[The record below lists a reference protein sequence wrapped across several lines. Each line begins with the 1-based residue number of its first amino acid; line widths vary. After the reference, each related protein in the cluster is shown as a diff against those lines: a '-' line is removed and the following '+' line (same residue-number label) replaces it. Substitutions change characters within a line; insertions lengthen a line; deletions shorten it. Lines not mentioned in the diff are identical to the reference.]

1 MTKCKQCDLIPF
13 GAVWKSESTIT
24 GELRQKSPILPDAK
38 QTFPAY
44 MSHGKKEI
52 EHALSFITKEECRN
66 CNKCVLTAYESVFYR
81 KQIVFERI
89 NIKVLKLKQKK
100 ENDSINPISL
110 LHPTSSLIVRHR
122 SHVMGLRAPAMR
134 SLRNKR
140 EIYNFH
146 DEPQQ
151 IKDAIFELVND
162 LFSVEGFLSKAQAN
176 VVTKIKL
183 GRKLRKS
190 TERNTK
196 RQLKNKLESL
206 QYIVDYWEDLEDLF

>member
-1 MTKCKQCDLIPF
+1 
-13 GAVWKSESTIT
+13 
-24 GELRQKSPILPDAK
+24 
-38 QTFPAY
+38 
-44 MSHGKKEI
+44 
-52 EHALSFITKEECRN
+52 
-66 CNKCVLTAYESVFYR
+66 
-81 KQIVFERI
+81 
-89 NIKVLKLKQKK
+89 
-100 ENDSINPISL
+100 
-110 LHPTSSLIVRHR
+110 
-122 SHVMGLRAPAMR
+122 MGLRAPAMR

-140 EIYNFH
+140 DIYNFH

>member
-1 MTKCKQCDLIPF
+1 MSCEQCDLIPF
-13 GAVWKSESTIT
+13 GAVWKSRSTIT
-24 GELRQKSPILPDAK
+24 GELGQKSPILRDEE
-38 QTFPAY
+38 QTFPVY
-44 MSHGKKEI
+44 MPYNKKEI
-52 EHALSFITKEECRN
+52 EHPLSFITKDECRN
-66 CNKCVLTAYESVFYR
+66 CNRCVLTAYESVFYR
-81 KQIVFERI
+81 KEIVFECI
-89 NIKVLKLKQKK
+89 NVKELKLKQK
-100 ENDSINPISL
+100 EERESINLSL
-110 LHPTSSLIVRHR
+110 LYPSRVPVVGPRTSVR
-122 SHVMGLRAPAMR
+122 GLRAPVMR

-140 EIYNFH
+140 EKYNFH

-196 RQLKNKLESL
+196 RQLKNKLISL
-206 QYIVDYWEDLEDLF
+206 EYIVDYWEDLGDLL